1 MYLKEACI
9 EQRVNESPLKR
20 TWARST
26 DDEHVPPHRYFSVY
40 NIGKWTHHSSE
51 CTSARKKQSELQIRG
66 SSKYFSSSFLLL
78 IEMRLETQQLLDLQY
93 VYGPTCS
100 SRVYLFRFEYASKV
114 IHNISPLL
122 NDWKVKA
129 VKRKLWLILFF
140 ELWLKVL
147 KCNYVSISFNLILR
161 ICAK

>member
-1 MYLKEACI
+1 
-9 EQRVNESPLKR
+9 
-20 TWARST
+20 
-26 DDEHVPPHRYFSVY
+26 
-40 NIGKWTHHSSE
+40 
-51 CTSARKKQSELQIRG
+51 
-66 SSKYFSSSFLLL
+66 
-78 IEMRLETQQLLDLQY
+78 MRLETQQLLDLQY

-100 SRVYLFRFEYASKV
+100 SRVYLFRFEYASKD